1 MNKITRKTKGI
12 TFNDL
17 IEDFEDFSKYEHRK
31 SSTFYAKAIITIN
44 EEFYPNIDRMYDG
57 YWETNEFIHSEIDC
71 DKNEITELN
80 RVEKA
85 ERVITQ
91 SYWKLV
97 EN

>member
-1 MNKITRKTKGI
+1 MNKILRSNNEV
-12 TFNDL
+12 TFDDL
-17 IEDFEDFSKYEHRK
+17 IEDFEDFSYYEHRK
-31 SSTFYAKAIITIN
+31 NSTFYAKAIITIN
-44 EEFYPNIDRMYDG
+44 EKYYPHIDRMYDG
-57 YWETNEFIHSEIDC
+57 CWETNKFIHSEIDC

-85 ERVITQ
+85 ERVITE